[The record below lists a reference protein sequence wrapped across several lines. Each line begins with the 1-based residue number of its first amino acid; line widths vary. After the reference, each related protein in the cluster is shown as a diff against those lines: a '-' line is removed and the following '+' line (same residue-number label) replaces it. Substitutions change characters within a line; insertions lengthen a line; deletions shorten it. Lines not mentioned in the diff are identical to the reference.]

1 MDQKNIFLNGEA
13 DAFFQR
19 NKVQMEEKKGIYPW
33 VELLTDY
40 MERTQIAKMGGELL
54 EIGACYGRNLK
65 HFKDKFG
72 LTCYGIEPSVE
83 AVNYGNEIYK
93 GEINMQHGTSDV
105 LPYED
110 EKFDI
115 VILGFCMFFVDR
127 KDLMKSVA
135 EADRV
140 LKENGYLIIT
150 DFDTKMA
157 FKRENIHNP
166 DIWTYK
172 LQYSN
177 LFLAN
182 PQYFLVEKRNYSIGS
197 GLFCEDIQER
207 MTLDIIYK
215 DSIDNAYI
223 KGY

>member
-140 LKENGYLIIT
+140 LKENGYLT
-150 DFDTKMA
+150 QTSHLNKCLCTL
-157 FKRENIHNP
+157 K
-166 DIWTYK
+166 
-172 LQYSN
+172 
-177 LFLAN
+177 
-182 PQYFLVEKRNYSIGS
+182 
-197 GLFCEDIQER
+197 IQ
-207 MTLDIIYK
+207 
-215 DSIDNAYI
+215 
-223 KGY
+223 